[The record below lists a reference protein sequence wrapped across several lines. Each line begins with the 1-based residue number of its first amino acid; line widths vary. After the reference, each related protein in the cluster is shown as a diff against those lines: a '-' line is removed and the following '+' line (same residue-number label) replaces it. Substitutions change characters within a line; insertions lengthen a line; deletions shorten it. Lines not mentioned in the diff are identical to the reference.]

1 MAERV
6 SSLRIPKLIG
16 RLNQIQYIPVRDV
29 DKGKHKQKNKESP
42 DWFDYL
48 VSTVM

>member
-1 MAERV
+1 MSERV

-16 RLNQIQYIPVRDV
+16 RLNQLQYIPVYDV
-29 DKGKHKQKNKESP
+29 NQRKQNGRREAP

-48 VSTVM
+48 VNIFL